1 MDEEKVPRLNLILE
15 RDDYEWL
22 KAISEAN
29 TAGNMSMFVRLI
41 LMQVKKK
48 PAKFGVNPPK
58 KEGKQ

>member
-1 MDEEKVPRLNLILE
+1 MEDEKVPRLNLILD
-15 RDDYEWL
+15 RDDYLWL
-22 KAISEAN
+22 KAIADAN

-58 KEGKQ
+58 KDGE